1 MSFSSVQFVCC
12 ERALAVERVKIC
24 EKMDR
29 AKVIEGG
36 RGTGSGRVC
45 SGGELG
51 QVGSR
56 GRGGVLG
63 QLHHPPDGMYAVVAE
78 QSVLVAAC
86 VLEVEERRA
95 LHGLPGVGQRMP
107 HLADVD
113 RRHPSDGQQ
122 ALRRVVEVAQLV
134 DQVPTS
140 SAEPAAAASRCR
152 HTWRQVTSRYDRH
165 FARITA

>member
-1 MSFSSVQFVCC
+1 
-12 ERALAVERVKIC
+12 
-24 EKMDR
+24 MDR

-51 QVGSR
+51 QAGSR

-78 QSVLVAAC
+78 QSVLVATC

-95 LHGLPGVGQRMP
+95 LHGLPVSGSACHTLP
-107 HLADVD
+107 TLTADIRATVS
-113 RRHPSDGQQ
+113 RPSD
-122 ALRRVVEVAQLV
+122 E
-134 DQVPTS
+134 S
-140 SAEPAAAASRCR
+140 SKSRSLWIKYLHHQPPPPPQR
-152 HTWRQVTSRYDRH
+152 LAVGLHGVK
-165 FARITA
+165 